1 MITVWNWKLV
11 RNLRIQYLLT
21 LSFGERC
28 LLMFLGKQCDSYD
41 IDILVSVSFSVKLI
55 VTNTLMCGLCHRVH

>member
-1 MITVWNWKLV
+1 MITVWNWKHV

-41 IDILVSVSFSVKLI
+41 ILVSASFSA
-55 VTNTLMCGLCHRVH
+55 